1 MTEKMKVLVTGGSG
15 QLGQMI
21 ARNCAERYTLRLT
34 YHRHPIAAPAGGEA
48 APMDLT
54 DYGSVLR
61 AMQGVEAVVHLG
73 ADAGAHAGWGSIL
86 PNNLVGTYHAY
97 EAAREAGVRRL
108 IFASSNHAAGYA
120 IMENR
125 PIGPD
130 APIRPD
136 SLYGV
141 SKAYGEALGRYY
153 HDEYGLEVICLRIG
167 SCHEAEDEAAQRA
180 RVARVAGATG
190 RVAFYTPRQLL
201 SLFLHPLDFCQLIER
216 SLEAD
221 CGFGIFYGISANT
234 PSAFDLAETRRVLG
248 YDPQYN
254 VQDFTEVNIAALP

>member
-1 MTEKMKVLVTGGSG
+1 MADKIKVLVTGGSG

-21 ARNCAERYTLRLT
+21 ARHCAARYALRLA
-34 YHRHPIAAPAGGEA
+34 YHSRPIAAPAGGEVVQL
-48 APMDLT
+48 DLT
-54 DYGSVLR
+54 DYASTLR

-73 ADAGAHAGWGSIL
+73 ADAGQAAGWESIL

-120 IMENR
+120 IIQDR
-125 PIGPD
+125 TIGPD
-130 APIRPD
+130 APIQPD

-141 SKAYGEALGRYY
+141 SKVYGEALGRYY

-180 RVARVAGATG
+180 RVARVAGAAG
-190 RVAFYTPRQLL
+190 RIAFYTPRQLL
-201 SLFLHPLDFCQLIER
+201 SIYLHPLDFCQLIER

-221 CGFGIFYGISANT
+221 CGYGIFYGASANT
-234 PSAFDLAETRRVLG
+234 PAAFDLSETRRVLG

-254 VQDFTEVNIAALP
+254 VQDFTDVNIAALA